1 MDKTDGKK
9 NYTTG
14 FKMRAMDIIIMIT
27 GTRYFSGK
35 IGVECHNFLL
45 KKTPCATIRECS
57 TITNKTVIDYLPIF
71 SKKKILCKVLFLQKV
86 PALTLVTFNC

>member
-1 MDKTDGKK
+1 MNSLIKVDKTDGKK
-9 NYTTG
+9 NNMTG
-14 FKMRAMDIIIMIT
+14 FKLRAMDIIIMIT

-57 TITNKTVIDYLPIF
+57 TITNKTEKRLF
-71 SKKKILCKVLFLQKV
+71 TNFLKK
-86 PALTLVTFNC
+86 